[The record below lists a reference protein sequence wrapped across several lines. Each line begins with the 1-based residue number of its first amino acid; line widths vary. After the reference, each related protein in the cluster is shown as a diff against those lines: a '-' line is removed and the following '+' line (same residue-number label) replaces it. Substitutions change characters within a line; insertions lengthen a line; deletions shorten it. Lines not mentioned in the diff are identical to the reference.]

1 MSGITTHVLDTAA
14 GRPAAGLSVAL
25 ERMHDDGAW
34 RSVASGVTD
43 SDGRL
48 RTLLQTPPGTATY
61 RLAFETGPYFAA
73 TGTITFFPRVVI
85 VFDAVAAEEHYHV
98 PLLLSPF
105 AYSTYRGS

>member
-14 GRPAAGLSVAL
+14 GRPAAALPVAL
-25 ERMHDDGAW
+25 ARMHDDGSW
-34 RSVASGVTD
+34 MVVGSGVTD

-48 RTLLQTPPGTATY
+48 RNLLQTPPGAATY
-61 RLAFETGPYFAA
+61 RLTFETESYFAT
-73 TGTITFFPRVVI
+73 TGTTTFFPRVVI
-85 VFDAVAAEEHYHV
+85 IFRTVASEEHYHV